1 MTLVI
6 LTPSRR
12 SFRDQ
17 VSFRFEGIPYA
28 NAPARFTYPTP
39 YAGNKTL
46 NATAYGPIC
55 VQAGTPPPYSS
66 EDCLF
71 LNVWT
76 PYIPSNPSETPER
89 LKPVFFYIHGGAYTS
104 GAGSQYDGGN
114 MASRGDIVVVT
125 INYRLSTLGF
135 LALED
140 GETNGNFGIADQIAA
155 LDWVREHIA
164 AFGGDVNRITICGGS
179 AGAGAVRALMG
190 SPQAIGKYAAA
201 VPMSN
206 LAGSNYATTYS
217 LYYTIPEEVYVAA
230 DPILE
235 EINCTSGDAL
245 ACLTA
250 YDAYSLV
257 NLYNVARC
265 VIMCRVLAS
274 RPF

>member
-1 MTLVI
+1 M
-6 LTPSRR
+6 
-12 SFRDQ
+12 
-17 VSFRFEGIPYA
+17 
-28 NAPARFTYPTP
+28 RFTYPTP
-39 YAGNKTL
+39 YSGNKTL

-55 VQAGTPPPYSS
+55 VQAGSPPPYSS
-66 EDCLF
+66 ENCLF

-76 PYIPSNPSETPER
+76 PYIPADPSASAGR
-89 LKPVFFYIHGGAYTS
+89 LKPVFFYIHGGAFTS

-114 MASRGDIVVVT
+114 LASRGDIVVVT

-140 GETNGNFGIADQIAA
+140 GATNGNFGIADQIAA
-155 LDWVREHIA
+155 LDWVRAHIA
-164 AFGGDVNRITICGGS
+164 AFGGDASRITICGGS

-235 EINCTSGDAL
+235 EIDCTSGDAL

-257 NLYNVARC
+257 SLYNVARC
-265 VIMCRVLAS
+265 VLRKKTFSTFHC
-274 RPF
+274 

>member
-28 NAPARFTYPTP
+28 NPPARFTYPTP

-76 PYIPSNPSETPER
+76 PYIPSNPSESPER

-135 LALED
+135 FAHPALNLTGNYGLGDQLTALE
-140 GETNGNFGIADQIAA
+140 
-155 LDWVREHIA
+155 WVRANIA
-164 AFGGDVNRITICGGS
+164 AFGGDPDRITVLGQS
-179 AGAGAVRALMG
+179 AGAGSVRLMLVR
-190 SPQAIGKYAAA
+190 P
-201 VPMSN
+201 
-206 LAGSNYATTYS
+206 
-217 LYYTIPEEVYVAA
+217 
-230 DPILE
+230 
-235 EINCTSGDAL
+235 
-245 ACLTA
+245 CL
-250 YDAYSLV
+250 
-257 NLYNVARC
+257 
-265 VIMCRVLAS
+265 
-274 RPF
+274 P